1 MYKTLLSVI
10 CIGIILFFSTCTTTT
25 ALKSNWQSKPVSID
39 GNAAEWFIPLRFYDP
54 ETKLNYNITN
64 DNENIYI
71 CLRIVDELVQAK
83 VVRNGINIWLDTA
96 AKKNKACGIL
106 FPVPDKNT
114 DDNTGFGGTG
124 AQGSKQIA
132 NLDNIKRRF
141 LQTANQMQVTGFK
154 VGTPDFL
161 AATSNEYGINVSINW
176 DVNSILIYEASI
188 PFKTFYK
195 PKLMAKDSTKN
206 IDISITIQGFPAPE
220 KKDDGSN
227 TANNSMAGASGGMG
241 GANGGMGG
249 RGMSGQQ
256 QGMNAGMNGG
266 NTRNLR
272 ISSSAETNPLYE
284 TKSFWV
290 KMRLSAK

>member
-1 MYKTLLSVI
+1 MNKTLLSVI
-10 CIGIILFFSTCTTTT
+10 CIGIILFFSTCTTT

-71 CLRIVDELVQAK
+71 CLRIVDELAQAK

-114 DDNTGFGGTG
+114 DDNAGFGGTG
-124 AQGSKQIA
+124 TQGSKQTTS
-132 NLDNIKRRF
+132 LDNIKRRF
-141 LQTANQMQVTGFK
+141 LQTANQMQLTGFK
-154 VGTPDFL
+154 TGTPDFL

-176 DVNSILIYEASI
+176 DVNNILIYEASI

-195 PKLMAKDSTKN
+195 PKLIAKDSTKN
-206 IDISITIQGFPAPE
+206 IDISITVQGFAAPE

-227 TANNSMAGASGGMG
+227 AASNSMAGASGGMG
-241 GANGGMGG
+241 G
-249 RGMSGQQ
+249 RGMPGQQ

-272 ISSSAETNPLYE
+272 MNNTAETNPLYE